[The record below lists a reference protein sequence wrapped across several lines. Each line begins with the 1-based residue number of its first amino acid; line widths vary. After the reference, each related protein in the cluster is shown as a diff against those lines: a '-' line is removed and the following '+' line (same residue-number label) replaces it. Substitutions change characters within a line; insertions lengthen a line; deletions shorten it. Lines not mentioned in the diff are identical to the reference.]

1 MGDLTPRNWE
11 TTQVTVERLIKL
23 LRTLQQKLSRPEA
36 TYPTT
41 DSQTDLHD
49 PPRLT
54 VPTLAG
60 RLLGPLCNGQASPM
74 NPNGARPPPHP
85 ELPSQRFHG
94 LLNSLFKVLF
104 TFPSRYLSAIG
115 LAPVFSLGWS
125 LPPAW
130 GCNPKQPDST
140 STNPRPAAPGFL
152 ALRGSHPLRHAVP
165 SRLRA
170 RTVEQWTGTVR
181 LSRPQFAGQ

>member
-1 MGDLTPRNWE
+1 M
-11 TTQVTVERLIKL
+11 ERLISSSKHSSQS
-23 LRTLQQKLSRPEA
+23 LRVQRQPTRPP
-36 TYPTT
+36 TYK
-41 DSQTDLHD
+41 TDLHD

-54 VPTLAG
+54 VPTRVG
-60 RLLGPLCNGQASPM
+60 RMLGPLCIGRTSPM